1 MITYQTKSIALKV
14 VLSQPRTSPNQK
26 HYLDVMEGDFNEIKD
41 GDTVEFTIELNDK
54 GNEVA
59 KNIRKVSE
67 ELYDFNFEEDDS
79 LYNQ

>member
-1 MITYQTKSIALKV
+1 LFF
-14 VLSQPRTSPNQK
+14 

-59 KNIRKVSE
+59 KNVRKVSE